1 MKRLNESRES
11 FSLGHQQNYHVNPTD
26 KKKLKDDNLLSK
38 EVNMSRWEVLMLNP
52 SKNAKLI
59 DSEFKSMEKNNV
71 ILLLKYKLENIR
83 SVF

>member
-11 FSLGHQQNYHVNPTD
+11 FSLGRQQNYHVNPTD